1 MEPQLGTNWMPLLVL
16 LPLTLIVAVGIGWLI
31 AKLKVEKWEKMTL
44 GVAGLFAVFGFAVA
58 IVTVY
63 YNMSWQF
70 ANTFNYYAYSGLA
83 PGNDP
88 FTDTENE
95 AEPVLMIR
103 DVFTGDKAGEF
114 ANVPNPD
121 FASIVYLFVP
131 GKYITAN
138 YFQDEKLIIPKLPEG
153 SEPPITETSLWWA
166 LTKNIQKVHYQVIP
180 GKNYP
185 E

>member
-1 MEPQLGTNWMPLLVL
+1 MNAEFGMNWIPLAVL
-16 LPLTLIVAVGIGWLI
+16 LPLTLIVAIGIGWLI
-31 AKLKVEKWEKMTL
+31 AKLKIEKWKRITF
-44 GVAGLFAVFGFAVA
+44 GVVGVFAVFGFAVA

-70 ANTFNYYAYSGLA
+70 ANTFNYYAYSALA

-88 FTDTENE
+88 FVETENE

-103 DVFTGDKAGEF
+103 DVWTGDRVGEF

-138 YFQDEKLIIPKLPEG
+138 YFQDEKLTIPEIPAG
-153 SEPPITETSLWWA
+153 SMPAVTETSLWWA
-166 LTKNIQKVHYQVIP
+166 LSKNIHKL
-180 GKNYP
+180 NYTVKS